1 MTFLLAFFLLSQN
14 YTQRGFIES
23 QFTLYPQNAP
33 NDSGHVVAEE
43 LVRYESFYKP
53 IANLE
58 IAGGIDVRMD
68 THHQVEREL
77 RFSWLDRE
85 RQRPLAAVRRLSA
98 LYNLGGLTVEAGKQ
112 FVRWGKADIVTP
124 TDRFAPRDFLAVVEN
139 DFLAISALRATYE
152 RGSNTFDVVWSP
164 RFTPSR
170 TPLVNQRWFTAPA
183 NATALT
189 PVFPDG
195 QEAGLRWSHVGE
207 VEYSFSYYRG
217 FNHAPPYPGIQMFGG
232 DAALPLEWLTLK
244 MEIALFDSRD
254 ARSDEYV
261 QYVLQLE
268 RQTGEWSFVGGYAGE
283 IVTERQPFPTFDPD
297 RGLTKTLLG
306 RAGYTIDAN
315 RSIALEAAVR
325 QDASG
330 AWGKL
335 EYSHAFGQHWRVT
348 TGVGLL
354 GGKTTDFLGQ
364 YRRNSHGLVAIRY
377 SF

>member
-1 MTFLLAFFLLSQN
+1 
-14 YTQRGFIES
+14 
-23 QFTLYPQNAP
+23 
-33 NDSGHVVAEE
+33 
-43 LVRYESFYKP
+43 
-53 IANLE
+53 
-58 IAGGIDVRMD
+58 
-68 THHQVEREL
+68 
-77 RFSWLDRE
+77 
-85 RQRPLAAVRRLSA
+85 LSA

-139 DFLAISALRATYE
+139 DFLSISALRATYE

-183 NATALT
+183 NATLPT
-189 PVFPDG
+189 PVIPDG

-217 FNHAPPYPGIQMFGG
+217 FNHAPPYPEIQMFGG

-261 QYVLQLE
+261 QYVFQLE

-283 IVTERQPFPTFDPD
+283 IVTARQPFPTFDPD

-315 RSIALEAAVR
+315 RSIALEATVR

-354 GGKTTDFLGQ
+354 GGKATDFLGQ